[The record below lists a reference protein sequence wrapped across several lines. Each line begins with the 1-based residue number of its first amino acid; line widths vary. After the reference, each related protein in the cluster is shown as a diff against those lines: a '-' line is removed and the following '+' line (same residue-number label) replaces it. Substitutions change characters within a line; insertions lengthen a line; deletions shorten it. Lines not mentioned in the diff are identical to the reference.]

1 MMMNGEKRHGHESP
15 EEIAEILSVVSDKV
29 PGLIKGLV
37 RAVFSEET
45 ARDMAKAAA
54 TYYKELKAG
63 GFPDDLALHM
73 TQEYV
78 SVFTKI
84 GDVIKAA
91 RESEHDDDLKRV
103 VKEKIKRELEKD

>member
-1 MMMNGEKRHGHESP
+1 MDDEKRHRHDSP
-15 EEIAEILSVVSDKV
+15 EEVAEILSVVSDKV

-37 RAVFSEET
+37 GAVFSEDA
-45 ARDMAKAAA
+45 ARNMAKAAA
-54 TYYKELKAG
+54 TYYKELKSG
-63 GFPDDLALHM
+63 GFPDDIALRM

-91 RESEHDDDLKRV
+91 RESEHEDDV
-103 VKEKIKRELEKD
+103 EEAVKQRIKRELEKD

>member
-1 MMMNGEKRHGHESP
+1 MTDEKRHKHESP

-37 RAVFSEET
+37 GAVFSEES
-45 ARDMAKAAA
+45 ARNMAKAAA

-63 GFPDDLALHM
+63 GLPDDVALRM

-78 SVFTKI
+78 SIFSKI
-84 GDVIKAA
+84 GDVVREA
-91 RESEHDDDLKRV
+91 RKSEHGED
-103 VKEKIKRELEKD
+103 